1 MDLEKL
7 SKQIQKPVLPEED
20 ILQKF
25 NDIIQILSAVESKGD
40 KLSEQ
45 SKAMQNT
52 IISIDKKYEQ
62 ALFKINVRM
71 TNYEDSTKAIN
82 TISGEIADINRQ
94 IKYATSHGK
103 YADSFLRR
111 LFIPSSRLFSFSSSS
126 ADAACAFAAA
136 FSCAFLSCS
145 VSFPSISRVS
155 RLSSRCSSF
164 SSQGF
169 G

>member
-103 YADSFLRR
+103 YADSFHIFL
-111 LFIPSSRLFSFSSSS
+111 LVWCAVECLVIVYLTFFS
-126 ADAACAFAAA
+126 
-136 FSCAFLSCS
+136 
-145 VSFPSISRVS
+145 
-155 RLSSRCSSF
+155 
-164 SSQGF
+164 
-169 G
+169 